1 MKERHAPTVLVEG
14 WVMRDG
20 EAREAREKRVLYV
33 IREIRKYNSKLI
45 KGEKDPDERTRLRVM
60 IQFLPDDY
68 DRSIYEFALN
78 LHEDEE

>member
-1 MKERHAPTVLVEG
+1 MSDSEEK
-14 WVMRDG
+14 D
-20 EAREAREKRVLYV
+20 ARTQRVLYV

-45 KGEKDPDERTRLRVM
+45 KGEKDPDERIRLRVM

-68 DRSIYEFALN
+68 DRSMYEFALN